1 MKIRP
6 IGFEGSSFERLSRKG
21 FCKSSGFWI
30 IFILLSF
37 SLTNV
42 WFFPITGADGVW
54 HHVKGMVYALPS
66 ADFESKQI
74 ISQFRQYPPLI
85 GLLYG
90 WLISAGVSRVTV
102 FFPVLY
108 LCLLYIFYYRCYDH
122 VKSSTVA
129 GIATL
134 ILGTTPYLWWH
145 SFLPFLDWS
154 AGVFYSVGMLYWFLL
169 IKNILEP
176 TQNISVK
183 QNRSLAV
190 LSGLLFG
197 LASWTRP
204 EFVLYSTVPMF
215 LLIVVFDSQKEFIDE
230 RNPVII
236 RFSIAALILPS
247 LWFAVLLNFNGSL
260 DIIFK
265 QLIMGCAGLWIG
277 LSLVLFR
284 VVNFTPRTSLVV
296 GVFAVVICLIG
307 LFVFLP
313 SKFSPWTTLAI
324 RFFRLFVVQIF
335 FAGTVFLFV
344 FLFTEKIRQRP
355 QAEKHLG
362 FFLLLFML
370 VQFFVYAYSGLKWP
384 TLSLYVENTFIYPG
398 NSVNLSD
405 TRGTLAIYPA
415 FVFFMFC
422 LPGIKKG
429 VTSGYVKRFLFATVV
444 INLVLILVV
453 FTGPRIKFIVENF
466 EKSYEQLAETSGPP
480 DLPNQ
485 FTKTYRVAHRLKEHV
500 MKNQSLFLPPGD
512 RAGSFRSVMT
522 QVLFSQKL
530 IFEDDP
536 YFWRFF
542 EEKESPAYMLIK
554 QDGEVNLCNGEE
566 VEVLGETGLV
576 LCKLDKF

>member
-1 MKIRP
+1 MFWIEFYLIFQISFWFVTYLGLSFPVGERNALIVLLGLGIKCFLLFIFITLGLERLIVSPVVFSIVVFFLCFVLMKIRP

-154 AGVFYSVGMLYWFLL
+154 AGVFYAVGMLYWFLL

-335 FAGTVFLFV
+335 FAGTVFLLV

-362 FFLLLFML
+362 FFLLLF
-370 VQFFVYAYSGLKWP
+370 
-384 TLSLYVENTFIYPG
+384 I
-398 NSVNLSD
+398 
-405 TRGTLAIYPA
+405 
-415 FVFFMFC
+415 
-422 LPGIKKG
+422 
-429 VTSGYVKRFLFATVV
+429 
-444 INLVLILVV
+444 
-453 FTGPRIKFIVENF
+453 
-466 EKSYEQLAETSGPP
+466 
-480 DLPNQ
+480 
-485 FTKTYRVAHRLKEHV
+485 
-500 MKNQSLFLPPGD
+500 
-512 RAGSFRSVMT
+512 
-522 QVLFSQKL
+522 
-530 IFEDDP
+530 
-536 YFWRFF
+536 
-542 EEKESPAYMLIK
+542 
-554 QDGEVNLCNGEE
+554 
-566 VEVLGETGLV
+566 
-576 LCKLDKF
+576 

>member
-1 MKIRP
+1 
-6 IGFEGSSFERLSRKG
+6 
-21 FCKSSGFWI
+21 
-30 IFILLSF
+30 
-37 SLTNV
+37 
-42 WFFPITGADGVW
+42 
-54 HHVKGMVYALPS
+54 MVYALPS

-154 AGVFYSVGMLYWFLL
+154 AGVFYAVGMMYWFLL

-307 LFVFLP
+307 LFIFLP
-313 SKFSPWTTLAI
+313 SKFSPWTILAI

-512 RAGSFRSVMT
+512 RVGSFRSVMT

-566 VEVLGETGLV
+566 VEVLVETGLV